1 MTGGLP
7 PDLKELSKKR
17 IVVLSLDEADATALD
32 KSRRGGRRFSKNFP
46 HDEVGEVAKNALAII
61 LTENSPTLAVG
72 LISSKS
78 ATSTFET
85 RVVFDHVKS
94 VVGPRYNR
102 LLNAINAPSLRRR
115 RDDMRDLEPGLH
127 SFSPKLGLAFLM
139 QLAASEEAL
148 GALRS
153 ISTLIQRP
161 GRITDARALQD
172 DAVRLAIKAFGGPN
186 EASHLALNEGGST
199 ALGTVRLLED
209 AVIEHD
215 ARSISGLRLA
225 DSDLTGRARFE
236 GRDRALEVLTA
247 NKRPLEEL
255 FGVDL
260 IYLNRRRGSIVMVQY
275 KMLERGTSRK
285 RSVKSGSST
294 VQVDD
299 GHDWLLR
306 VDEQLEDEIA
316 RMKRFDR
323 DMSPSGPYR
332 LNAGAFFLKFMRR
345 NAEAKSAGFLVSLD
359 HFERLRAENKL
370 AGPRGGIRLSYREL
384 DGHYLRS
391 GGFAELVQSGYVG
404 TRGATTAHLQALI
417 ERTLSGGHAAVVA
430 IESALTSPA

>member
-1 MTGGLP
+1 MTGDLP
-7 PDLKELSKKR
+7 PDLKELARKR
-17 IVVLSLDEADATALD
+17 IVVLCLDEADVAALNE
-32 KSRRGGRRFSKNFP
+32 SRRGGHRFSKSFP
-46 HDEVGEVAKNALAII
+46 HGEVGEVARDALAIV
-61 LTENSPTLAVG
+61 LTKNAPALAVG

-85 RVVFDHVKS
+85 RVVFDHVKP
-94 VVGPRYNR
+94 VVGSSYER
-102 LLNAINAPSLRRR
+102 LLNAIDASSLRRG
-115 RDDMRDLEPGLH
+115 RDDMRALELGLR
-127 SFSPKLGLAFLM
+127 SFSPKLGLAFLA
-139 QLAASEEAL
+139 QLAESEEAI

-153 ISTLIQRP
+153 IATLIQRP
-161 GRITDARALQD
+161 RRITDARALQD
-172 DAVRLAIKAFGGPN
+172 DAVRLAIKAFGGPD
-186 EASHLALNEGGST
+186 EATHLALNEGSAT

-215 ARSISGLRLA
+215 ARSIPGLRLT

-236 GRDRALEVLTA
+236 GRDRTLEVLTA
-247 NKRPLEEL
+247 NRRPLEEL

-275 KMLERGTSRK
+275 KMLERGTLRK
-285 RSVKSGSST
+285 RSMKSGSST
-294 VQVDD
+294 VGVDD
-299 GHDWLLR
+299 GYDWLLR
-306 VDEQLEDEIA
+306 IDKQLEDELA

-359 HFERLRAENKL
+359 HFEGLRAEDEL
-370 AGPRGGIRLSYREL
+370 VGPRGGMRLSYREL

-404 TRGATTAHLQALI
+404 TRGATTAHLQALV
-417 ERTLSGGHAAVVA
+417 ERTLFDGHAAVIA
-430 IESALTSPA
+430 IESALTSPV